1 VTPPSPDPQPRHR
14 SESTGPVAGAAA
26 SDGSAVALRAT
37 SGTLIERR
45 APSGFAHRTFASL
58 RHRDFALLWSGTA
71 VMSAGQWL
79 QQVTLNWLVFEWTG
93 SAFLLGLMNGLR
105 MLPFLFTSLI
115 SGVMSDRMDRRKL
128 LLVTQVYLFVTT
140 LLMGVLLLLDAAEVW
155 HLFAF
160 TLISGFGWSFTG
172 PTQQSLTPA
181 LVPREDLMNAIALTS
196 AAMNFT
202 RTLGPAIG
210 GFLLIAIGS
219 SGNFLVQAA
228 CYGVV
233 IWLIATMRVPEQ
245 TGVETS
251 GGSAWR
257 SILDGLSYARSHSL
271 VRTLLLLALVP
282 MTLGLVTYLGLL
294 PIFAEDVYDIGA
306 GGLGVLM
313 AMSGIGSLAAALW
326 VANAGDFRHK
336 GMVLLGTLAV
346 TGIAMIGF
354 GFSPWLSTAIIF
366 LVIAGGAQMVYITIT
381 MTVLQTAT
389 SDEMRG
395 RVTSIFMLN
404 NGLVPAFSFA
414 AGAVAEVAGAQAT
427 VILLGVLITG
437 FALWA
442 MVSLKELREL
452 Q

>member
-1 VTPPSPDPQPRHR
+1 V
-14 SESTGPVAGAAA
+14 
-26 SDGSAVALRAT
+26 VALRAAPAAV
-37 SGTLIERR
+37 IERR
-45 APSGFAHRTFASL
+45 APGGVAHRTFVSL

-71 VMSAGQWL
+71 VMGAGQWL
-79 QQVTLNWLVFEWTG
+79 QQVTLNWLVFDWTG
-93 SAFLLGLMNGLR
+93 SAFLLGLMNGVR
-105 MLPFLFTSLI
+105 FLPFLFTSLI

-140 LLMGVLLLLDAAEVW
+140 LAMGLLLLLDVAEVW

-172 PTQQSLTPA
+172 PTQQSLTPS

-202 RTLGPAIG
+202 RTIGPAIG
-210 GFLLIAIGS
+210 GFLLIAIGGA
-219 SGNFLVQAA
+219 GNFLVQAI

-233 IWLIATMRVPEQ
+233 IWLIAAMRVPGQSGTEAR
-245 TGVETS
+245 S
-251 GGSAWR
+251 GGSAWQ

-282 MTLGLVTYLGLL
+282 MSLGLVTYLGLL

-313 AMSGIGSLAAALW
+313 AMSGIGSLGAALW
-326 VANAGDFRHK
+326 VANAGDFRNK
-336 GMVLLGTLAV
+336 GVVLLGTLAA
-346 TGIAMIGF
+346 TGVAMIGF
-354 GFSPWLSTAIIF
+354 GVVPWLSVAVVF
-366 LVIAGGAQMVYITIT
+366 LVIAGGAQMVFITIT

-404 NGLVPAFSFA
+404 NGFVPAFTLA
-414 AGAVAEVAGAQAT
+414 AGAVAELVGAPAT
-427 VILLGVLITG
+427 VIVLGALIT
-437 FALWA
+437 AISLWA
-442 MVSLKELREL
+442 MASLKELREL
-452 Q
+452 S